1 MAKLVLEEPSKLKE
15 LIGKEIGV
23 SDWYQVSQENI
34 NKFADATE
42 DHQWIHV
49 DVERAKKESPF
60 KGPIAHGYYS
70 VSILAYL
77 VGQVIEVKN
86 VKLIVNY
93 GLNKVRFP
101 APVHVGKKIQAKVTV
116 ISVEDI
122 GDENIQATYGVSL
135 YVEGSNKPSCVAEV
149 LYRYYK

>member
-1 MAKLVLEEPSKLKE
+1 MAKLILDDMSKLKE
-15 LIGKEIGV
+15 YVGKELGT
-23 SDWYQVSQENI
+23 SDWYLVTQKNI
-34 NKFADATE
+34 NLFADATE

-77 VGQVIEVKN
+77 VGQVIEVKK

-101 APVHVGKKIQAKVTV
+101 APVPIGKKIQGKVTLNA
-116 ISVEDI
+116 IEDI
-122 GDENIQATYGVSL
+122 GEGNIQATYGVIIT
-135 YVEGSNKPSCVAEV
+135 VEGASKPSCVAEM